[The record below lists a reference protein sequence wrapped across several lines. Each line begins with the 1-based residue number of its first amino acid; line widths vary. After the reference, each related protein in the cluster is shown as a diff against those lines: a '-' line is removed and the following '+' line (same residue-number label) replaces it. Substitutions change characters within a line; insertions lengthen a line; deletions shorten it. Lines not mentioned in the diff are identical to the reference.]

1 MSQNPFPYLREI
13 CETAGSETSISVM
26 KNWIDR
32 CRMKHQHTPPRYDC
46 KPTRLLKLMQD
57 GVDSVQLC
65 SPVVPVDFAALSY
78 RWGLGKQSE
87 TTSRNVLER
96 SKNLEISGLPK
107 TLRDAIHVT
116 RRLGLEYIWIDRI
129 CIVQDDIEEWAKEAS
144 LMANIYASAYVVL
157 SATATED
164 CKDGFLGRRMQPLD
178 IQYGQSDQGYSAVC
192 ARQIDSHECRQGAI
206 RPYHALFQRGWC
218 MQERF
223 LACRTIHFLSDEL
236 LFECPEGR
244 DCECGDATQED
255 YFDTKFE
262 GFDRFASLRNAPD
275 MKGHDFGREWLAI
288 LWHYS
293 FTMLTY
299 GEDSLPALSGL
310 ASCMEHLNPGKYIAG
325 MWQHDI
331 AVQLG
336 WSVDMSSGIRRWKY
350 PENDDIIGPT
360 FSWSSH
366 VRPMEA
372 EAQIQRRDICTLESS
387 EVELATSNPYGQVLN
402 ASLCLSGQVMLGND
416 MISCLKTHIYDFQT
430 VRLDTGFNFENYTDS
445 SNVVTE
451 ADYKKLK
458 NEKPWEFVICFGLY
472 VYEGPRVPSVDALL
486 LEPKNNGAEVYVRI
500 GVVHRLRKSWF
511 DEHAVPRTITVV

>member
-1 MSQNPFPYLREI
+1 
-13 CETAGSETSISVM
+13 
-26 KNWIDR
+26 
-32 CRMKHQHTPPRYDC
+32 
-46 KPTRLLKLMQD
+46 MQY

-87 TTSRNVLER
+87 TTSRNVLAR
-96 SKNLEISGLPK
+96 SKNLEISGFPK
-107 TLRDAIHVT
+107 TLRDAIYVT

-129 CIVQDDIEEWAKEAS
+129 CIVQDDAEEWAKEAS

-178 IQYGQSDQGYSAVC
+178 IQYGRSDQGYSAVR
-192 ARQIDSHECRQGAI
+192 ARRIDSHDCMRRAI
-206 RPYHALFQRGWC
+206 RPDHALFQRGWC

-244 DCECGDATQED
+244 DCECGDANQEGSVFARSEA
-255 YFDTKFE
+255 FDTFT
-262 GFDRFASLRNAPD
+262 SLRNAPD
-275 MKGHDFGREWLAI
+275 MKGHYFGRKWLAI
-288 LWHYS
+288 LWNYS
-293 FTMLTY
+293 STMLTY
-299 GEDSLPALSGL
+299 GKDSLPALSGL
-310 ASCMEHLNPGKYIAG
+310 ASCMEHLKPGKYIAG

-336 WSVDMSSGIRRWKY
+336 WSVDMFSRIRRWKY
-350 PENDDIIGPT
+350 PENVDIIGPT

-366 VRPMEA
+366 VRPMEG
-372 EAQIQRRDICTLESS
+372 EAVGQRRHICTLESS

-402 ASLCLSGQVMLGND
+402 ASLCLSGRVMPGND
-416 MISCLKTHIYDFQT
+416 MISCLKTHIHDFQN
-430 VRLDTGFNFENYTDS
+430 VRLDTGFYFNNFLHGS
-445 SNVVTE
+445 SVASEVGYQRLE
-451 ADYKKLK
+451 

-472 VYEGPRVPSVDALL
+472 DYERMQGTRVDALL
-486 LEPKNNGAEVYVRI
+486 LEPKNNGAGVYVRI
-500 GVVHRLRKSWF
+500 GVVQGLRKSWF
-511 DEHAVPRTITVV
+511 DEHTVARTITVV

>member
-1 MSQNPFPYLREI
+1 
-13 CETAGSETSISVM
+13 M
-26 KNWIDR
+26 KDWIDR
-32 CRMKHQHTPPRYDC
+32 CRIEHRHTPLRYDC

-57 GVDSVQLC
+57 GVESVRLC

-96 SKNLEISGLPK
+96 SKSLEISGFPK
-107 TLRDAIHVT
+107 TLRDAIYVT

-129 CIVQDDIEEWAKEAS
+129 CIVQDDAEEWANEAS
-144 LMANIYASAYVVL
+144 LMASIYASAYVVL

-178 IQYGQSDQGYSAVC
+178 IQYGQSDQGYSAVL
-192 ARQIDSHECRQGAI
+192 ARRIDSHECRMGTM
-206 RPYHALFQRGWC
+206 RPDHALFQRGWC

-244 DCECGDATQED
+244 ACECGDATQDD
-255 YFDTKFE
+255 YIYTQFQ
-262 GFDRFASLRNAPD
+262 GFDKFISLRNAPD
-275 MKGHDFGREWLAI
+275 MKEHDFGWDWLAI
-288 LWHYS
+288 LWNYS
-293 FTMLTY
+293 CTILTY

-310 ASCMEHLNPGKYIAG
+310 ASCMEHLKPGKYIAG

-336 WSVDMSSGIRRWKY
+336 WSVDVSSRIRRWKH
-350 PENDDIIGPT
+350 PENVDIIGPT

-366 VRPMEA
+366 VRP
-372 EAQIQRRDICTLESS
+372 IKGRDVHQRRDICTLESS
-387 EVELATSNPYGQVLN
+387 EVELATSNPYGQILN
-402 ASLCLSGQVMLGND
+402 ASLCLSGRVMLGND
-416 MISCLKTHIYDFQT
+416 MISCVKTHIHDFHN
-430 VRLDTGFNFENYTDS
+430 VCLDTGFQFDNHFYGF
-445 SNVVTE
+445 SNATK
-451 ADYKKLK
+451 ADYKKLENK
-458 NEKPWEFVICFGLY
+458 KSWEFVICFGLY
-472 VYEGPRVPSVDALL
+472 DYEDMEGTRVNALL
-486 LEPKNNGAEVYVRI
+486 LEPKNNGAGVYVRI
-500 GVVHRLRKSWF
+500 GVVQALRKSWF